1 MCGRF
6 YVPENDVE
14 ETIVRIVEAAGAR
27 AERLNAGPIARGE
40 VFPAQTVA
48 ALALSKHGT
57 AEAFPMRWGF
67 SLSPEGGKKII
78 NTRAETAD
86 VKPMFRGA
94 FAERRCLIPAL
105 YYYEWER
112 RAGPDGRLQRQ
123 RYALKTAGDGPVWL
137 AGIYRFEP
145 GQTLPALSIL
155 TRAAAPEIA
164 FIHDRMPVIC
174 PPEQV
179 GAWLNRAADP
189 KRITT
194 LPQPMV
200 FSAQ

>member
-6 YVPENDVE
+6 YVPENDIE
-14 ETIVRIVEAAGAR
+14 ETIVRIVEAAEAR
-27 AERLNAGPIARGE
+27 AERLNAGPVARGE

-48 ALALSKHGT
+48 ALAISKRGT

-67 SLSPEGGKKII
+67 SLTPDGGKRII

-86 VKPMFRGA
+86 VKPLFRAA

-112 RAGPDGRLQRQ
+112 RTGPDGRPQRR
-123 RYALKTAGDGPVWL
+123 RYALKAPGSGLIWL

-179 GAWLNRAADP
+179 DAWLDRAADP
-189 KRITT
+189 KKITALSQT
-194 LPQPMV
+194 ME
-200 FSAQ
+200 FSMQ